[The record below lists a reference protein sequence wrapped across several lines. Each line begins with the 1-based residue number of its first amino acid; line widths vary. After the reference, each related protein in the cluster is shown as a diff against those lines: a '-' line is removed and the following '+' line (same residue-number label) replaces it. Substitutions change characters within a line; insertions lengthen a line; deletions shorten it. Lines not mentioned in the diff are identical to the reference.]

1 VSIGFRNEPSTGY
14 RHGEGV
20 LEKVGAANALLESA
34 PATSMDGVFE
44 RMESIRRRLGSLAAP
59 GLPPDDDLAIAENLK
74 IRARF
79 RQRERR
85 GT

>member
-1 VSIGFRNEPSTGY
+1 ME
-14 RHGEGV
+14 E
-20 LEKVGAANALLESA
+20 
-34 PATSMDGVFE
+34 VFE

-59 GLPPDDDLAIAENLK
+59 GLPPDDGLAIAENLK

>member
-1 VSIGFRNEPSTGY
+1 ME
-14 RHGEGV
+14 E
-20 LEKVGAANALLESA
+20 
-34 PATSMDGVFE
+34 VFE

-79 RQRERR
+79 RERERR

>member
-1 VSIGFRNEPSTGY
+1 MSRARATDAEKAY
-14 RHGEGV
+14 WR
-20 LEKVGAANALLESA
+20 KVGAASAFLESESA
-34 PATSMDGVFE
+34 PATSMEEVFE
-44 RMESIRRRLGSLAAP
+44 RMASIRLRLGSLASP

-79 RQRERR
+79 REREQR

>member
-1 VSIGFRNEPSTGY
+1 MSRERATDTEKAY
-14 RHGEGV
+14 WR
-20 LEKVGAANALLESA
+20 KVGAANALLESEST
-34 PATSMDGVFE
+34 PARSMQEVFE
-44 RMESIRRRLGSLAAP
+44 RMESIRRRLGSLAIP

-79 RQRERR
+79 LQKERR